1 MTLGSVVAND
11 IELCDELFT
20 SAPIDEPDS
29 EFVVKSFKGTSRKI
43 SAQDLSKVWKI
54 KVKDAERTLKVVT
67 QLKKHNVDEH
77 LSREFGTND
86 RMLRYRRIDS
96 LFFTDTFFATGKA
109 VSWRKRN
116 TCCQLFVSDK
126 GFVFVV
132 PTKSKSE
139 FP

>member
-1 MTLGSVVAND
+1 MDTIPQASMPEEFNDNHLLVSINASLSSRSFAESLGDHATISSFKMALGSIVADD

-29 EFVVKSFKGTSRKI
+29 EFVIKSFKGTSRKI

-86 RMLRYRRIDS
+86 RMLRY
-96 LFFTDTFFATGKA
+96 
-109 VSWRKRN
+109 
-116 TCCQLFVSDK
+116 
-126 GFVFVV
+126 
-132 PTKSKSE
+132 
-139 FP
+139 